1 LGRDEQ
7 RAAPQSQT
15 RQLVLVD
22 FFETRLVRVV
32 VGVGLPVVIVLM
44 LVLDVLVLVGGVCVR
59 VGRPVVLV
67 LVRVWFIVS
76 VLVGHGTPV
85 WSVWRLIVCFG
96 PGPRRLRGRR
106 AEMFNVAER
115 LVEQRRDM
123 RVVEGVDRLPADP
136 TADHEPEVPKD
147 PELVGDCRLG
157 HRDCQRQICHGARAL
172 AKASEDPDAAPG
184 PQGAHQ
190 TRDALGV
197 PGGDRRR

>member
-1 LGRDEQ
+1 M
-7 RAAPQSQT
+7 QT
-15 RQLVLVD
+15 RQLVLVLVD

-44 LVLDVLVLVGGVCVR
+44 LVLD
-59 VGRPVVLV
+59 VLV